1 MKFLKYLLP
10 VLMLFCSP
18 IYSIDKTVES
28 VHEYY
33 SSATEAFEKQDWLSV
48 IKFCKVIIQKY
59 PESSFTKDALF
70 SLGVAYFNLKDYEI
84 ANKYFTRYLK
94 DDFNPKYFEETMHY
108 KFLIAKNFKKGS
120 KKRLFGW
127 KKGPKIVFA
136 EEDALAIFDE
146 VIATMP
152 THELAVKAM
161 FAKGQLQFNAEDYKE
176 SIATFEDLIQRFEKH
191 ELSIVSFIE
200 IGKVYLKQTTYKKQ
214 DADLLDLAEF
224 NLAKLKEKYPSEEAK
239 IKELEVIVLE
249 MREIFAQGLIDIAQ
263 FYEKTNKKDAALIYY
278 SKIINTFSDTKS
290 SKTAQDRFD
299 KLNEK

>member
-1 MKFLKYLLP
+1 MKLLKILFWCLLIFKIP
-10 VLMLFCSP
+10 AVSANVPL
-18 IYSIDKTVES
+18 ES

-33 SSATEAFEKQDWLSV
+33 SYASDAFERQDWLNV
-48 IKFCKVIIQKY
+48 VKFCKVIIQKY

-84 ANKYFTRYLK
+84 SNKYFTRYLK

-108 KFLIAKNFKKGS
+108 KFLIAKNFKQGS

-127 KKGPKIVFA
+127 KKGPKVVFA

-152 THELAVKAM
+152 THELAPKAM
-161 FAKGQLQFNAEDYKE
+161 FAKGELLFKDEEYKD
-176 SIATFEDLIQRFEKH
+176 SIATFESLIERFEKH
-191 ELSIVSFIE
+191 ELAIESYIE

-214 DADLLDLAEF
+214 DPDLLDLAEF
-224 NLAKLKEKYPSEEAK
+224 NFNKFKESYPQEKEK
-239 IKELEVIVLE
+239 ITELQVIVLE
-249 MREIFAQGLIDIAQ
+249 MREMFAKGFLDIAK

-278 SKIINTFSDTKS
+278 SKIINGFSDTES
-290 SKTAQDRFD
+290 SKTAQARFD